1 MTEGRRIDRYV
12 LEDLTSSTGSIQ
24 VWRGW
29 DPALERAVTVFLLPA
44 DDPRAARVSQAA
56 RRAASVDER
65 RLVSVLDVIDDAVL
79 TSGEADAAVPPPTA
93 RYLAIVSEWVEGRT
107 LTDIQEEREGEPI
120 DSTEALAMIRQVAI
134 ALLHSHEAGVPH
146 GRLRPGS
153 LIIAES
159 ADLSDP
165 FSVLGDIN
173 VVRVRGLAVDAALW
187 GEPTTPTV
195 ELTAAAD
202 MPTVDP
208 DVHGTG
214 CLLYA
219 MVTGRWPEGLVDGMS
234 PAPRVGGRLLPPSQ
248 VVAAVPASIDEV
260 CMRAIDPRVTGEWP
274 PKRGRTP
281 YSDMSS
287 LVAALGVSTES
298 SSLDGSRRP
307 SLALR
312 RDPSEPMTAGRRAGR
327 FVGRVA
333 VAAVAVVLVGGLA
346 LVGLRIAGSAASPW
360 GVQPDA
366 VPTEV
371 LTAVEGVGTG
381 SERLDPGALEG
392 LIPIVSVIDYDPFGT
407 DKVESP
413 ETVEGAIDMS
423 ADTAWTTETYSSPDL
438 DGKAG
443 VGLVLDIGSAQ
454 PVSAVRL
461 ELNGAGSSVTVGV
474 ASEILK
480 KPKKWPVLAQAEG
493 IGTAI
498 DLRAPRPIVGQY
510 ILVWFTQLPPQD
522 GAYQAGVRD
531 VQVFR

>member
-1 MTEGRRIDRYV
+1 MTEERRIDRYV
-12 LEDLTSSTGSIQ
+12 LGDLISSTGVIQ

-29 DPALERAVTVFLLPA
+29 DPSLDRAVTVLLLPS
-44 DDPRAARVSQAA
+44 DDPRASAVSSAA
-56 RRAASVDER
+56 RRAAAVDER
-65 RLVSVLDVIDDAVL
+65 RLVSVLDVLDSASLV
-79 TSGEADAAVPPPTA
+79 TGDAAGTSKS
-93 RYLAIVSEWVEGRT
+93 YLAVVSEWVEGRS

-120 DSTEALAMIRQVAI
+120 DSIEAMAMIRQVAI
-134 ALLHSHEAGVPH
+134 ALLHSHEEGVPH

-153 LIIAES
+153 LIIAET

-173 VVRVRGLAVDAALW
+173 VVRVRGLAVDAVLW
-187 GEPTTPTV
+187 PADPVADAIPATP
-195 ELTAAAD
+195 D
-202 MPTVDP
+202 MPSVDP

-248 VVAAVPASIDEV
+248 VVAAVPAAIDEL
-260 CMRAIDPRVTGEWP
+260 CMRAIDPRVSGEWP

-281 YSDMSS
+281 YSDMAS
-287 LVAALGVSTES
+287 LVAALGVRTDS
-298 SSLDGSRRP
+298 SGVEGLRRP
-307 SLALR
+307 AIGLR
-312 RDPSEPMTAGRRAGR
+312 RDPSEPMSLGRRALR
-327 FVGRVA
+327 FTGRVA

-346 LVGLRIAGSAASPW
+346 ITGLRIAGSAASPW
-360 GVQPDA
+360 GVEPNA
-366 VPTEV
+366 VPSEV
-371 LTAVEGVGTG
+371 LTATEGVGG
-381 SERLDPGALEG
+381 AGARLDPGALEG
-392 LIPIVSVIDYDPFGT
+392 VIPIASAVDFDPFGS
-407 DKVESP
+407 DKTESP
-413 ETVEGAIDMS
+413 DAIEGAIDMRS
-423 ADTAWTTETYSSPDL
+423 DTAWTTESYSSADL

-443 VGLVLDIGSAQ
+443 VGMVIDIGSAQ

-461 ELNGAGSSVTVGV
+461 ELNGAGSSVMVGV
-474 ASEILK
+474 ASEMLK
-480 KPKKWPVLAQAEG
+480 KPKKWTVLAQAES

-531 VQVFR
+531 VQIFR